1 LNLLPPLANLCLAC
15 TVKIVLREMMK
26 LLFETRIIF
35 STWIFAFIFLQCHV
49 KGSLFDFVTCGS
61 VLKLQNLAHNVR
73 LHSHEVR
80 YGSGSGQQSVTG
92 VEATEDANSYWR
104 VRDATSGTGCRRGDP
119 VRCGDTLRLTHLA
132 TGKNLHSHL
141 YSSPITQEQEVSAY
155 GDAKGEGDRGDDW
168 TVVCDTSGGGG
179 GGGLWLRSQRV
190 RLRHSVT
197 ERYLHVA
204 GARFGRPIAGQ
215 AEVSAVASGGGR
227 GSYWL
232 AAEGV
237 FVKPNEASESPGM
250 GRAPSVERPAFVVS
264 GDGADGG
271 GLHDSGEL

>member
-1 LNLLPPLANLCLAC
+1 MFAC
-15 TVKIVLREMMK
+15 TRTRFATARALASSLSLAWRPPRTP
-26 LLFETRIIF
+26 TRIGE
-35 STWIFAFIFLQCHV
+35 C
-49 KGSLFDFVTCGS
+49 
-61 VLKLQNLAHNVR
+61 
-73 LHSHEVR
+73 
-80 YGSGSGQQSVTG
+80 
-92 VEATEDANSYWR
+92 ATPPAAPA
-104 VRDATSGTGCRRGDP
+104 VAVATP

-168 TVVCDTSGGGG
+168 TVVCDTSGGG